1 MQRALVLAVRFH
13 DGRYHGAD
21 GWPPGPGRLLQA
33 LMSGAARGASVPPAA
48 LDALRWLETLPPPA
62 IAAPRG
68 IPGQAHT
75 RFVPNNDLDA
85 ALSARGTHDIETA
98 RAAIRVGKSVR
109 PVLFDPALPVVY
121 CWTID
126 GESAQASALCDAA
139 ERLYRLGGGI
149 DMAWAEAGVVDAE
162 AARRR
167 LAEHDGILYRPAAG
181 TEPGEDLAC
190 PGPGTVRSLVAR
202 DAAMR
207 KRFRAAGTNRK
218 PTRVFVQPPKPV
230 LRKISYNARPDR
242 LVFELREGGAHSG
255 FAARELKEAARL
267 VQEVRDRAAAL
278 LSEAAPAL
286 TRAVGRYL
294 VGRGAT
300 DADKVLRA
308 RIVPLPS
315 VGRLHADMRIRRIA
329 LYVPHSCPLRT
340 DDLAWAFAQ
349 VCWTDGGG
357 RVRAELRP
365 AGNGEEAAAGLEHRG
380 RFWRSVTPLALPA
393 ARRRRGSSPAT
404 RTAEEARASDAVRT
418 ALRHAGIPAPPAA
431 VGVQREPFHLEG
443 ERADSF
449 AAGTRFPGD
458 ALWHARIEFAEPVA
472 GPLLL
477 GDGRYLGLGLMWP
490 DDAAPGIVAFRIED
504 GLAEGADPAIVAR
517 AARRAMMAR
526 VQERLGHGHALPPY
540 ASGHGVEGAPPG
552 DGAHRHIAVVA
563 DLPRRRLLYLAP
575 SLLHRGEPRW
585 EEVSEDHGVVEG
597 ALEGMRIL
605 RAAGAGR
612 LVLAPM
618 PLDLKTDPLFAAAR
632 HWESVTEYRAA
643 RHRRRLTDEEALRT
657 DIAAELRR
665 IGWPMADSVAV
676 RDVRRGP
683 RGGLFGR
690 ARIAFAVAQPGP
702 LVIGR
707 TAHKGGGL
715 FANCSR

>member
-1 MQRALVLAVRFH
+1 MA
-13 DGRYHGAD
+13 
-21 GWPPGPGRLLQA
+21 
-33 LMSGAARGASVPPAA
+33 GAARGAAVPSAT
-48 LDALRWLETLPPPA
+48 LDALEWLETLPPPA

-85 ALSARGTHDIETA
+85 ALSARGTRDIETA

-121 CWTID
+121 CWTVD
-126 GESAQASALCDAA
+126 GESAQALALCDAA
-139 ERLYRLGGGI
+139 ERLYQLGGGI
-149 DMAWAEAGVVDAE
+149 DMAWAEASVVDAE
-162 AARRR
+162 IARRR
-167 LAEHDGILYRPAAG
+167 LAEHDGILYRPASGA
-181 TEPGEDLAC
+181 EPGEDLAC
-190 PGPGTVRSLVAR
+190 PTPGTVQSLAAR

-207 KRFRAAGTNRK
+207 KRFRAAGTDRK
-218 PTRVFVQPPKPV
+218 PARVFVQPPKPV
-230 LRKISYNARPDR
+230 LRMVSYNARPDR
-242 LVFELREGGAHSG
+242 LVFELREGGAHPG
-255 FAARELKEAARL
+255 FAARELKEAAHL
-267 VQEVRDRAAAL
+267 VQDLRDRAAAL

-286 TRAVGRYL
+286 TRGVERYL

-300 DADKVLRA
+300 DADKASRV

-315 VGRLHADMRIRRIA
+315 VGRPHADMRIRRIA
-329 LYVPHSCPLRT
+329 VYVPHSCPLRT

-349 VCWTDGGG
+349 TCWTDGGG

-365 AGNGEEAAAGLEHRG
+365 AGNGEDLEHRG
-380 RFWRSVTPLALPA
+380 RFWRSVTPLALPT
-393 ARRRRGSSPAT
+393 ARRRRGGSAPPA
-404 RTAEEARASDAVRT
+404 RTGAAHRAREEARAADSVRA
-418 ALRHAGIPAPPAA
+418 ALRHAGIPNPAVA
-431 VGVQREPFHLEG
+431 VRVQREPFHPEG

-449 AAGTRFPGD
+449 ASGTRFPGD

-490 DDAAPGIVAFRIED
+490 DDAVPGVVAFRIED

-526 VQERLGHGHALPPY
+526 VQERLGRGRALPLY
-540 ASGHGVEGAPPG
+540 VSGHGVEGVPPG

-563 DLPRRRLLYLAP
+563 DLPRRRLLYVAP
-575 SLLHRGEPRW
+575 SLLHRGEPSW
-585 EEVSEDHGVVEG
+585 EDLREDHGIVE
-597 ALEGMRIL
+597 ASLEGMRIL

-612 LVLAPM
+612 LALAPM
-618 PLDLKTDPLFAAAR
+618 PLDPDTDPLFAAAR
-632 HWESVTEYRAA
+632 HWESVTEYRAT
-643 RHRRRLTDEEALRT
+643 RHRRRLADEEALRA

-665 IGWPMADSVAV
+665 IGWPTADSVAV

-683 RGGLFGR
+683 QGGLLGR
-690 ARIAFAVAQPGP
+690 VQIAFAVAQPGP